1 MIILKNMN
9 SNEYQTYVKNS
20 LNRYIKDLNYD
31 AENFIKLTGKQPE
44 EFAIG
49 QFKELLPQGQLTPNH
64 MFLKVIDIETKEKVG
79 YVWFI
84 YRDDR
89 NISFIGDIII
99 DELHRGKGYGSDVL
113 KMIEKIARNDHK
125 TDSIA
130 LNVFKHNSRAKML
143 YERNGYEVIS
153 QSPLG
158 YDMIKKL

>member
-1 MIILKNMN
+1 M
-9 SNEYQTYVKNS
+9 
-20 LNRYIKDLNYD
+20 
-31 AENFIKLTGKQPE
+31 
-44 EFAIG
+44 
-49 QFKELLPQGQLTPNH
+49 
-64 MFLKVIDIETKEKVG
+64 IDIETKEKVG

-99 DELHRGKGYGSDVL
+99 DELHCGKGYGSDVL

-125 TDSIA
+125 TDSIT